1 MYFLFCIFDWKGML
15 RTFNSVLGNV
25 FKWPAVRSSCSKFP
39 PLPMLSGSRKGFEI
53 HRNCR
58 IRFNTKK
65 RYGKK
70 KTWENLTR
78 VVAAQRYLLSI
89 PPSLRAPQVLLW
101 KENMWVFLEGKTSA
115 SRKPLWQKHL
125 QKTSIW
131 LPVKCKDFSLLP
143 LTL

>member
-1 MYFLFCIFDWKGML
+1 MFGWKGCWRHLAQCVEMYSNDL
-15 RTFNSVLGNV
+15 AVTAGTRAALNS
-25 FKWPAVRSSCSKFP
+25 P
-39 PLPMLSGSRKGFEI
+39 PLPTLSGSRKGFEI

-70 KTWENLTR
+70 KTRENLTR

-101 KENMWVFLEGKTSA
+101 KENMWVFLEGKTS
-115 SRKPLWQKHL
+115 SSSKPLWQKHL
-125 QKTSIW
+125 HTENIHDGFLSN
-131 LPVKCKDFSLLP
+131 VKIPPCYP
-143 LTL
+143 